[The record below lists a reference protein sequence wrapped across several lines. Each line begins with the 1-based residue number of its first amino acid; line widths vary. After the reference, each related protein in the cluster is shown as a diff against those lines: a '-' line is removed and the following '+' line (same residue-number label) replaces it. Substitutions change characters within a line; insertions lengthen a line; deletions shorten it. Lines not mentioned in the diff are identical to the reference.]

1 MSNQSVSGPPLD
13 FQHVVANGRVAGLWR
28 LLYGFRL
35 LYLVANISV
44 AFAAASR
51 TAFYYLIQFFV
62 DDVLTQPNVAN
73 RLPWVALSFLGLALM
88 EGLFTFLSG
97 RWAAAAAEG
106 VTIRLR
112 DYLYDHIQRLTFTY
126 HDKTPTGELIQRA
139 TSDVEALR
147 RFFAEE
153 GIGAGRIA
161 FLFIVNFTAI
171 MTLSPRLAWSSVIIM
186 PAVFVVSIWFFRR
199 IEALYEKFQEQEAKL
214 STVLQENLTGIRV
227 VKAFARQQYEQEKF
241 AVENRERFQ
250 RGQRLLLWHAIFWPT
265 TDIIV
270 GFQMLFGFF
279 TGAMMAIRGDITIG
293 TYLAYV
299 GLLIWLIWPLRN
311 LGRLIVQMSMGVVSF
326 SRVAEII
333 RQEREPLLAGSYQ
346 LKGSLRGE
354 ITFEQVNFAY
364 APEEAVVLQ
373 DISFDLKAGQV
384 LAITGPTG
392 SGKSTLV
399 NLLLRFYDY
408 SSGRIL
414 LDGVELRDYPRRTLR
429 QQIGLV
435 QQEPFLFSRTIRENI
450 TYGVDRAV
458 SDEEMIAAAQAA
470 AIHEVILSFPDGYNT
485 LVGERGV
492 TLSGGQK
499 QRVTLART
507 FLKNPRILI
516 LDDATSSVDTETE
529 AAIRDALLQLMP
541 GRTTIIIAHR
551 VQTLM
556 EADLVLVLD
565 KGRIAQ
571 SGSPDDLLAQPGP
584 FQQLYELQSRIEAEV
599 EAEVAAALTGS

>member
-1 MSNQSVSGPPLD
+1 M
-13 FQHVVANGRVAGLWR
+13 GLWR
-28 LLYGFRL
+28 LLSGYRL
-35 LYLVANISV
+35 LYLTANVAV
-44 AFAAASR
+44 GFAAASR
-51 TAFYYLIQFFV
+51 TAFYYLIQYFI
-62 DDVLTQPNVAN
+62 DDVLTQPEIGT
-73 RLPWVALSFLGLALM
+73 RLPWIALAFLGLALV

-106 VTIRLR
+106 ITIRLR

-139 TSDVEALR
+139 TSDVETLR

-161 FLFIVNFTAI
+161 FLFITNFAAI
-171 MTLSPRLAWSSVIIM
+171 MTLSPRLAWSSVVIM
-186 PAVFVVSIWFFRR
+186 PVVFVVSILFFRR
-199 IEALYEKFQEQEAKL
+199 IEQLYEKFQEQEAQL

-227 VKAFARQQYEQEKF
+227 VKAFARQKFEEEKF
-241 AVENRERFQ
+241 EVENRERFQ

-270 GFQMLFGFF
+270 GLQMLYGFY
-279 TGAMMAIRGDITIG
+279 TGAMMAIRGEITVG
-293 TYLAYV
+293 TYLAYA

-333 RQEREPLLAGSYQ
+333 RQEREPLLEGNYELQGA
-346 LKGSLRGE
+346 LRGE
-354 ITFEQVNFAY
+354 ILFDKVNFAY
-364 APEEAVVLQ
+364 EREEAVVLH
-373 DISFDLKAGQV
+373 DINFHLKAGEV
-384 LAITGPTG
+384 LAITGATG

-408 SSGRIL
+408 TSGHIL

-450 TYGVDRAV
+450 MYGVDRTV
-458 SDEEMIAAAQAA
+458 SEEEMIAAARAA
-470 AIHEVILSFPDGYNT
+470 AIHEVILTFPEGYNT

-529 AAIRDALLQLMP
+529 AAIREALVHLMP
-541 GRTTIIIAHR
+541 GRTTILIAHR

-556 EADLVLVLD
+556 QAHLVLVLE

-571 SGSPDDLLAQPGP
+571 AGSPDELLAQPGP
-584 FQQLYELQSRIEAEV
+584 FQRLYDLQSRIEEEV
-599 EAEVAAALTGS
+599 QAEVAAAIG

>member
-1 MSNQSVSGPPLD
+1 MSDPSVSAPPLD
-13 FQHVVANGRVAGLWR
+13 FKHVVAQGRVAGLWR
-28 LLYGFRL
+28 LLSGYRL
-35 LYLVANISV
+35 LYVWANVAV
-44 AFAAASR
+44 GFAAASR
-51 TAFYYLIQFFV
+51 TAFYYLIQYFV
-62 DDVLTQPNVAN
+62 DDVLTQADIGN
-73 RLPWVALSFLGLALM
+73 RLPWIALAFLGLALM
-88 EGLFTFLSG
+88 EGAFTFLSG

-106 VTIRLR
+106 ITIRLR
-112 DYLYDHIQRLTFTY
+112 DYLYDHIQRLSFAY
-126 HDKTPTGELIQRA
+126 HDKTPTGELIQRV
-139 TSDVEALR
+139 TSDVDALR

-161 FLFIVNFTAI
+161 FLFIVNFIAI
-171 MTLSPRLAWSSVIIM
+171 MTLSPRLAWSSVLLM
-186 PAVFVVSIWFFRR
+186 PLVFAVSIWFFRR
-199 IEALYEKFQEQEAKL
+199 IEQLYEKFQEQEAKL

-241 AVENRERFQ
+241 NKENKERFH
-250 RGQRLLLWHAIFWPT
+250 RGQRLLLWHAVFWPI
-265 TDIIV
+265 TDIVV
-270 GFQMLFGFF
+270 GAQMLYGFYV
-279 TGAMMAIRGDITIG
+279 GATMAIAGEITIG

-333 RQEREPLLAGSYQ
+333 RQEREPLLEGTYQ
-346 LKGSLRGE
+346 PQAPLPGE
-354 ITFEQVNFAY
+354 IIFDDVSFAY
-364 APEEAVVLQ
+364 APEEAVVLHN
-373 DISFDLKAGQV
+373 INFTLPAGQI
-384 LAITGPTG
+384 LAITGSTG

-414 LDGVELRDYPRRTLR
+414 LDGVELREYPRRTLR

-450 TYGVDRAV
+450 MYGVERTV
-458 SDEEMIAAAQAA
+458 TEEEMIAAAQAA
-470 AIHEVILSFPDGYNT
+470 AIHDVILTFPEGYNT

-556 EADLVLVLD
+556 QANQVLVLD
-565 KGRIAQ
+565 KGRMAQ
-571 SGSPDDLLAQPGP
+571 YGSPTELLAQPGS
-584 FQQLYELQSRIEAEV
+584 FQRLYDLQSRIEEEV
-599 EAEVAAALTGS
+599 EAEVAAAIG

>member
-1 MSNQSVSGPPLD
+1 MSDRPTTTPPLD
-13 FQHVVANGRVAGLWR
+13 FQHVVAAGRVGGLWR
-28 LLYGFRL
+28 LLSGYRL
-35 LYLVANISV
+35 LFGVANVSV
-44 AFAAASR
+44 GFAAASR
-51 TAFYYLIQFFV
+51 TAFYYLIQYLI
-62 DDVLTQPNVAN
+62 DDVLNQPDMAS
-73 RLPWVALSFLGLALM
+73 RLPWVALGFLGLALL
-88 EGLFTFLSG
+88 EGMFTFLSG

-106 VTIRLR
+106 ITIRLR
-112 DYLYDHIQRLTFTY
+112 DYLYDHIQRLSFAY

-161 FLFIVNFTAI
+161 SLFLVNFIAI
-171 MTLSPRLAWSSVIIM
+171 MTLNVRLALMSVILM
-186 PAVFVVSIWFFRR
+186 PIVFVVSIWFFRR
-199 IEALYEKFQEQEAKL
+199 IEQLYEKFQQQEAKL

-241 AVENRERFQ
+241 EVENKERYQ
-250 RGQRLLLWHAIFWPT
+250 RGQRLLLWHALFWPT
-265 TDIIV
+265 TDIVV
-270 GFQMLFGFF
+270 GLQMLIGFY
-279 TGAMMAIRGDITIG
+279 TGAMMAIEGEISVG
-293 TYLAYV
+293 TYLAYA

-311 LGRLIVQMSMGVVSF
+311 LGRLIVQMSMGIVSF

-333 RQEREPLLAGSYQ
+333 KQEREPLLEGSYQ
-346 LKGSLRGE
+346 LKGAVRGE
-354 ITFEQVNFAY
+354 ITFDQVNFAY
-364 APEEAVVLQ
+364 APEEAVVLH
-373 DISFDLKAGQV
+373 DISFELAAGQV
-384 LAITGPTG
+384 LAMTGATG

-414 LDGVELRDYPRRTLR
+414 LDGVELHEYPRHTLR

-450 TYGVDRAV
+450 MYGVERTV
-458 SDEEMIAAAQAA
+458 SEEEMVAAARAA
-470 AIHEVILSFPDGYNT
+470 AIHDVILTFPEGYNT

-529 AAIRDALLQLMP
+529 AAIREALVQLMP
-541 GRTTIIIAHR
+541 GRTTILIAHR

-556 EADLVLVLD
+556 QAHLVLVLD

-571 SGSPDDLLAQPGP
+571 AGSPDDLLAQPGP
-584 FQQLYELQSRIEAEV
+584 FQRLYDLQSRIEEEV
-599 EAEVAAALTGS
+599 QAEVAAAMT

>member
-1 MSNQSVSGPPLD
+1 MSNHPNAAPPLD
-13 FQHVVANGRVAGLWR
+13 FQYVVTAGRISGIWR
-28 LLYGFRL
+28 LLSGYRL
-35 LYLVANISV
+35 LYAVANV
-44 AFAAASR
+44 CVGFAAASR
-51 TAFYYLIQFFV
+51 TIFYYLIQYLI
-62 DDVLTQPNVAN
+62 DDVLNQPGMST
-73 RLPWVALSFLGLALM
+73 RLPWVALSFLGLALL

-106 VTIRLR
+106 ITIRLR
-112 DYLYDHIQRLTFTY
+112 DYLYDHIQRLSFAY

-161 FLFIVNFTAI
+161 FLFIVNFIAI
-171 MTLSPRLAWSSVIIM
+171 MTLNVRLALSSVVIM
-186 PAVFVVSIWFFRR
+186 PIVFAVSIWFFRR
-199 IEALYEKFQEQEAKL
+199 IEQLYEKFQEQEAQL

-227 VKAFARQQYEQEKF
+227 VKAFARQPYEQEKF
-241 AVENRERFQ
+241 EVENRERFR
-250 RGQRLLLWHAIFWPT
+250 RGKRLLLWHALFWPI
-265 TDIIV
+265 TDIVV
-270 GFQMLFGFF
+270 GLQMLIGFYI
-279 TGAMMAIRGDITIG
+279 GAMMAIRGEITIG
-293 TYLAYV
+293 TYLAYA

-311 LGRLIVQMSMGVVSF
+311 LGRLIVQMSMGLVSF

-333 RQEREPLLAGSYQ
+333 RQEREPLLEGTYQ
-346 LKGSLRGE
+346 LEGSLRGE
-354 ITFEQVNFAY
+354 IIFDQVNFAY
-364 APEEAVVLQ
+364 ASEEAVVLH
-373 DISFDLKAGQV
+373 DISFELPAGQV
-384 LAITGPTG
+384 LAITGATG

-414 LDGVELRDYPRRTLR
+414 LDGVELKEYPRRTLR

-450 TYGVDRAV
+450 MYGVERTV
-458 SDEEMIAAAQAA
+458 TEEEMIAAAQAA
-470 AIHEVILSFPDGYNT
+470 AIHDVILTFPEGYNT

-529 AAIRDALLQLMP
+529 AAIRDALVQLMP
-541 GRTTIIIAHR
+541 GRTTILIAHR

-556 EADLVLVLD
+556 QANLVLVLD

-571 SGSPDDLLAQPGP
+571 AGSPDDLLAQPGP
-584 FQQLYELQSRIEAEV
+584 FQRLYDLQSRIEEEV
-599 EAEVAAALTGS
+599 EAEVAAALT

>member
-1 MSNQSVSGPPLD
+1 MSDRPNSAPPLD
-13 FQHVVANGRVAGLWR
+13 FQYVVAAERISGIWR
-28 LLYGFRL
+28 LLSGYRL
-35 LYLVANISV
+35 LYAVANICV
-44 AFAAASR
+44 GFAAASR
-51 TAFYYLIQFFV
+51 TAFYYLIQYLV
-62 DDVLTQPNVAN
+62 DDVLVQPNMAS
-73 RLPWVALSFLGLALM
+73 RLPWVAFSFLGLALM
-88 EGLFTFLSG
+88 EGFFTFLSG

-106 VTIRLR
+106 ITIRLR
-112 DYLYDHIQRLTFTY
+112 DYLYDHIQRLSFAY

-161 FLFIVNFTAI
+161 FLFIVNFIAI
-171 MTLSPRLAWSSVIIM
+171 MTLNVRLALSSVVIM
-186 PAVFVVSIWFFRR
+186 PIVFAVSIWFFRR
-199 IEALYEKFQEQEAKL
+199 IEQLYEKFQEQEAQL

-227 VKAFARQQYEQEKF
+227 VKAFARQPYEQEKF
-241 AVENRERFQ
+241 DIENKERFR
-250 RGQRLLLWHAIFWPT
+250 RGKRLLLWHALFWPI
-265 TDIIV
+265 TDIVV
-270 GFQMLFGFF
+270 GLQMLIGFYI
-279 TGAMMAIRGDITIG
+279 GATMAIRGEITLG
-293 TYLAYV
+293 TYLAYA

-311 LGRLIVQMSMGVVSF
+311 LGRLIVQMSMGLVSF
-326 SRVAEII
+326 GRVAEII
-333 RQEREPLLAGSYQ
+333 RQEREPLLEGTYQ
-346 LKGSLRGE
+346 LEGSLRGE
-354 ITFEQVNFAY
+354 IIFDQMNFAY
-364 APEEAVVLQ
+364 APEEAVVLH
-373 DISFDLKAGQV
+373 DISFELPAGQV
-384 LAITGPTG
+384 LAITGATG

-399 NLLLRFYDY
+399 NLLLRFYEY

-414 LDGVELRDYPRRTLR
+414 LDGVELKEYPRRTLR

-450 TYGVDRAV
+450 MYGVERTV
-458 SDEEMIAAAQAA
+458 GEEEMIAAAQAA
-470 AIHEVILSFPDGYNT
+470 AIHEVILTFPEGYNT

-529 AAIRDALLQLMP
+529 AAIRDALVQLMP
-541 GRTTIIIAHR
+541 GRTTILIAHR
-551 VQTLM
+551 IQTLM
-556 EADLVLVLD
+556 QANLVLVLD

-584 FQQLYELQSRIEAEV
+584 FQRLYDLQSRIEEEV
-599 EAEVAAALTGS
+599 EAEVAAALT